1 MTSTIKYGKN
11 FNDTLHKI
19 LKTRTYENITLK
31 CTYPEYFSIILNN
44 TPLPEVLINIICE
57 WTNDKIVLQIKPD
70 STTQFNVESK
80 EMCINFIHTQ
90 FNFSNYSNNLCDM
103 FFCENILKFDEEIH
117 MYDKRMYT
125 KLIYYDV
132 MGHFSIF

>member
-1 MTSTIKYGKN
+1 MSVLHIHSGQSFDALRPSMLPSNVRTAHIETSDQSKKHMASTIKYGKN

-57 WTNDKIVLQIKPD
+57 
-70 STTQFNVESK
+70 
-80 EMCINFIHTQ
+80 
-90 FNFSNYSNNLCDM
+90 
-103 FFCENILKFDEEIH
+103 
-117 MYDKRMYT
+117 
-125 KLIYYDV
+125 
-132 MGHFSIF
+132 